1 MNGVRL
7 LRIFVVAAVLPGL
20 FRVSQGIATARGN
33 EPVPGLVW
41 AIGALGML
49 FLLRALATEYS
60 RGPEADWHKDLQ
72 WGVAGGCLLIILSV
86 LR

>member
-7 LRIFVVAAVLPGL
+7 LRIAVIAVVLPGV

-33 EPVPGLVW
+33 EPVEGLVW
-41 AIGALGML
+41 AIGALGLL

-60 RGPEADWHKDLQ
+60 RGPEADFQKDLQ
-72 WGVAGGCLLIILSV
+72 WGVAGGCLLIILSS
-86 LR
+86 LH